1 MGEKTTLDKI
11 HNPLCGH
18 LPSYSKTR
26 WLTIDAQVPTQV
38 SRHISASHRVLYAY
52 ESLEV
57 SCQKL
62 SFENCHPRCVDNWQ
76 YTLKMNYVTGALFS
90 SWSTTIWSSSSFSTS
105 SSPFSTASS
114 SSSRRRRGRL
124 DRNWHFL
131 HQGSVDAEAKIF
143 IVKVFEL
150 LCIYADRFQS
160 YIPLNFL
167 IGFYVQQVPKLWSFP
182 GHTTAKME
190 LKVYLRPMR
199 IFLEILLITFFSS
212 WVPP

>member
-1 MGEKTTLDKI
+1 MRIEVSLKRSARGWDDELGREWTLCGQTRLHIGANGSTMGEKTTLDKI

-26 WLTIDAQVPTQV
+26 WLTIDAQVPAQV

-57 SCQKL
+57 SWQKW

-76 YTLKMNYVTGALFS
+76 YTLKMNYVTGALYW

-114 SSSRRRRGRL
+114 SSSRRRRGRFA
-124 DRNWHFL
+124 NHFL
-131 HQGSVDAEAKIF
+131 GQ
-143 IVKVFEL
+143 
-150 LCIYADRFQS
+150 
-160 YIPLNFL
+160 
-167 IGFYVQQVPKLWSFP
+167 
-182 GHTTAKME
+182 KMT
-190 LKVYLRPMR
+190 L
-199 IFLEILLITFFSS
+199 FSS
-212 WVPP
+212 RFCWRRN

>member
-114 SSSRRRRGRL
+114 SSSRRRRGRFANHL
-124 DRNWHFL
+124 DW
-131 HQGSVDAEAKIF
+131 I
-143 IVKVFEL
+143 
-150 LCIYADRFQS
+150 
-160 YIPLNFL
+160 
-167 IGFYVQQVPKLWSFP
+167 
-182 GHTTAKME
+182 
-190 LKVYLRPMR
+190 
-199 IFLEILLITFFSS
+199 EIDTFFIKVLWTQKLTFSLSRCSS
-212 WVPP
+212 CSASTLTASSLIFPSTF